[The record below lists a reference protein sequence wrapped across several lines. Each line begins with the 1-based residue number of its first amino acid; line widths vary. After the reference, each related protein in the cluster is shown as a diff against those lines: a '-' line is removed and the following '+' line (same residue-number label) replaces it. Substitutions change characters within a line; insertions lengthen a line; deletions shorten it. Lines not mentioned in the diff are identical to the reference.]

1 MADPLITV
9 CSKCG
14 HTNQADALT
23 CSNCGARLA
32 PVPNTTSATSS
43 EAAPV
48 GRSGVPQ
55 HRNLLPYLGFGAFV
69 VAFLGILGAP
79 TDLVCQR
86 AVLGA
91 PSSINCVQTTRLL
104 WFIPMSPRQ
113 IYDVRGAQIA
123 SGGGDYEGYRVELL
137 TGQGMQPLM
146 SGYTSGSMDKQGVA
160 DQINAFVQGW
170 GPSPLTLTEPGLLNT
185 ENVLCSVIWLFG
197 LAVWSLLKSFF
208 KRPATPP

>member
-32 PVPNTTSATSS
+32 PVP
-43 EAAPV
+43 AAQPD
-48 GRSGVPQ
+48 RSQ
-55 HRNLLPYLGFGAFV
+55 HRNVLPYLGFAALV

-86 AVLGA
+86 AVLGSS
-91 PSSINCVQTTRLL
+91 SSINCVQTTRLL

-113 IYDVRGAQIA
+113 INDVRGAQIT
-123 SGGGDYEGYRVELL
+123 SGGGDYGGGYRVELL

-170 GPSPLTLTEPGLLNT
+170 GPGPLTLTEPGLLNM
-185 ENVLCSVIWLFG
+185 ENILCSVIWLFG